1 MKKEISI
8 EKLIKKISFEDIEW
22 IEISKLIKY
31 IQPSKYIVENK
42 NYNVEFKT
50 PVLTPGK
57 SFILGYT
64 NETNGIY
71 NASNNNSIIL
81 FDDFTTSFH
90 WVDFDFKVKSSALKI
105 LINNDDKIS
114 NFKFLYYSM
123 RNIKNEVQDH
133 TRQWISKYSK
143 LKIPLPPIEIQAKI
157 VDILDNFAELTAEL
171 TAELLARKEQ
181 YHYYRNKL
189 LSFDISGINDSEKEN
204 TKRNNLN
211 YYTEP
216 VQWKNLI
223 ECSKI
228 SRGVR
233 ITKNELIKNA
243 EFAVISG
250 GSKEMGR
257 YDKFNR
263 DKNTITIA
271 QYGTA
276 GFIAWQENKFWAN
289 DVCYSINAKS
299 NLNQKYLYYFLKSKQ
314 NNIYSLLTNAIPQHL
329 PFEKLKNLLIPIP
342 PIEVQIKIV
351 NILDQFNTL
360 CNDILK
366 GLPAEIKMRK
376 EQYEYYRNKLL
387 TF

>member
-143 LKIPLPPIEIQAKI
+143 LKIRLPSIEIQAKI
-157 VDILDNFAELTAEL
+157 VDILDNFAEL

-189 LSFDISGINDSEKEN
+189 LSFNIFVINDSEKEN
-204 TKRNNLN
+204 TKRSNSN

-216 VQWKNLI
+216 VEWKSLSDI
-223 ECSKI
+223 STLTRGEVMSKDYI
-228 SRGVR
+228 RNNQGIYPVYSSQTSNNGIIGKINSYQFDGEYLTWTTDGAHAGTIFHR
-233 ITKNELIKNA
+233 NEKFNSTNVCGLIKIKNNEVNIKYIYYYLTIVA
-243 EFAVISG
+243 KKYVKSGSGNPKLMNNVIG
-250 GSKEMGR
+250 K
-257 YDKFNR
+257 
-263 DKNTITIA
+263 I
-271 QYGTA
+271 
-276 GFIAWQENKFWAN
+276 
-289 DVCYSINAKS
+289 
-299 NLNQKYLYYFLKSKQ
+299 
-314 NNIYSLLTNAIPQHL
+314 
-329 PFEKLKNLLIPIP
+329 LIPIP
-342 PIEVQIKIV
+342 SIEVQTKIV

-360 CNDILK
+360 CNDISK
-366 GLPAEIKMRK
+366 GLPAEIKARQ